1 MNYCVPAAVVQV
13 TLIIRRDD
21 GQWAKYDKLIV
32 SVVDYFNEAI
42 YLPND
47 ASNNSHHSAN
57 NGNESRE

>member
-1 MNYCVPAAVVQV
+1 VNYCVPAAVVQV

-21 GQWAKYDKLIV
+21 GQCAKYDKLIV
-32 SVVDYFNEAI
+32 SVVDYFNEAN

-57 NGNESRE
+57 NGNENRE